1 MRKLNLGQKRN
12 FFGPPEKE
20 DFLKNTVLSIEMAS
34 ALSAWLWHISALE
47 PWLYVEPNGSKW
59 LWGYLYGHPKVSVD
73 QKTYFLE
80 MF

>member
-1 MRKLNLGQKRN
+1 MLLSALAGAKAEPSRLG
-12 FFGPPEKE
+12 
-20 DFLKNTVLSIEMAS
+20 LLSIEMAS

>member
-1 MRKLNLGQKRN
+1 MLLSALAGAKAEPSRLGL
-12 FFGPPEKE
+12 F
-20 DFLKNTVLSIEMAS
+20 KNIEMAP